1 MQWAIPVQHQVEL
14 PRIMKDGFFF
24 FLEIPDI
31 NSTEPLGTKCIITLP
46 CTLMGNGGTRHQ
58 KLLPLQVKSDRF
70 LLAPEQFC
78 QIS

>member
-1 MQWAIPVQHQVEL
+1 MQWTIPVQHQVEL
-14 PRIMKDGFFF
+14 PRIMEDGLFL

-46 CTLMGNGGTRHQ
+46 CTLMYTRHQ

-70 LLAPEQFC
+70 LLALEQFC